1 MPEQTVPPDDDPA
14 YAGLLE
20 AHAAATIKAK
30 VELTPLTVDAKRM
43 AGLLGQS
50 LRTIRTWDA
59 AGKLPQP
66 LRIGGRVVWRLEE
79 IRAWI
84 DAGAPLRAEWNA
96 RKASRLK

>member
-1 MPEQTVPPDDDPA
+1 MPEPTVPTNNDLA
-14 YAGLLE
+14 YTALLE
-20 AHAAATIKAK
+20 ADVAATIKAK
-30 VELTPLTVDAKRM
+30 AELTPLTVDAKQL

-59 AGKLPQP
+59 SGRLPQP

-79 IRAWI
+79 IRAWLE
-84 DAGAPLRAEWNA
+84 AGAPLRAEWNA